1 MKKAT
6 TLLYIAAF
14 CAGAVQAQPK
24 PAAAAQ
30 QSKMNTFISQ
40 LMAKMTVDEKIG
52 QLNLVTGGEAKTGE
66 AVSNGVESKIAQG
79 QVGGIFSLTTP
90 GRVRQAQQIAV
101 TKSRLKI
108 PLIFGQDVIHGYK
121 TTFPIP
127 LALAA
132 SWDLALIERTARVAA
147 TEASADGINWTF
159 SPMVDV
165 SRDARWGRVSEGS
178 G

>member
-6 TLLYIAAF
+6 SLLCMMAF
-14 CAGAVQAQPK
+14 CAGSLRAQAPK
-24 PAAAAQ
+24 PAPAEQA
-30 QSKMNTFISQ
+30 KMNTFVSQ

-52 QLNLVTGGEAKTGE
+52 QLNLVTGGEATTGE
-66 AVSNGVESKIAQG
+66 AVSNDVEGKIAKGQG
-79 QVGGIFSLTTP
+79 GGIFSLTTP
-90 GRVRQAQQIAV
+90 GRVRKAQQIAV

-132 SWDLALIERTARVAA
+132 
-147 TEASADGINWTF
+147 
-159 SPMVDV
+159 
-165 SRDARWGRVSEGS
+165 
-178 G
+178 